1 MIQSITHT
9 ISLFMRLLGATIIL
23 SSSSGNRGTDST
35 TKAERRR
42 TYSTWYD
49 LQTTQY
55 GHGHGHTHTQRDRRA
70 TEHSGLTSD
79 CRPRHTLHV
88 KIALNYFTDQSALH
102 SCDSSPE
109 PVCMYVNSC
118 NNTAARGTL
127 SRPESHVMFSQR
139 QPIGILGIF
148 DGGRN

>member
-1 MIQSITHT
+1 VQQSYCPAAVEIEGQTRQQRQKDDAHTAHGMIYKP
-9 ISLFMRLLGATIIL
+9 L
-23 SSSSGNRGTDST
+23 SMDMGMDT
-35 TKAERRR
+35 
-42 TYSTWYD
+42 
-49 LQTTQY
+49 
-55 GHGHGHTHTQRDRRA
+55 HTHTQRDRRA

-118 NNTAARGTL
+118 NNTAARGNL

-139 QPIGILGIF
+139 QPRDPGYL
-148 DGGRN
+148 